1 MAGRKPL
8 ALSAR
13 QFEVLSLLWEHGP
26 MTVRELLGRLPGG
39 AAVPY
44 TTVLGLLQSMER
56 AGLVTHDPESQA
68 HRYRPLV
75 TREQGTGNLL
85 ADFVQRFFRG
95 SAERLVLSLVDTRQ
109 LSPEDLRQIEAQLEQ
124 PRPTPPPNHKA
135 KGKRTK
141 R

>member
-44 TTVLGLLQSMER
+44 TTVLGMLQSMER
-56 AGLVTHDPESQA
+56 AG
-68 HRYRPLV
+68 
-75 TREQGTGNLL
+75 
-85 ADFVQRFFRG
+85 FVQRFFRG

-124 PRPTPPPNHKA
+124 PRPAPPPNPKSR
-135 KGKRTK
+135 GRRT
-141 R
+141 